1 MAMTE
6 EQRKSN
12 LDFMVLYMTVIL
24 GLVVTYFTAY
34 TGSIMSDRNYAL
46 IPAMGEVFSQLK
58 TFHFLPSLN
67 GGLFTGMLMGIGGT
81 ILIYF
86 LLKLDTEKNYAYKS
100 TEVAGTGGFMTEKE
114 LEKYNK
120 QLEPE
125 PEDKTQPSPNM
136 IMSMNFRR
144 PINMRAMIGNNNV
157 LVVGG
162 SGAGKSRFLI
172 KPNLLQMNA
181 SFVTTDPSGEI
192 IASVG
197 QTLVDHGYKVKIFNL
212 SDMEHSNCY
221 NPLHYIRNEA
231 GVAMLIDCFI
241 KNTTA
246 ENEGKG
252 DQFFTNAERLLY
264 SACIFYLKD
273 HCTDESKKN
282 FANIVKMVNSSA
294 VDENNPMAYKS
305 PLDAMFEKLPKSS
318 LAKKYYTAFKQAS
331 GKTLKSIIISCM
343 TRLQPFMTPQVIN
356 LTKTDELELEKI
368 GNEKTALFI
377 IVPQTDRTYNFLASM
392 LYSQLFET
400 LYHIGEQQKAN
411 GGSEMLKIPVRC
423 MMDEFSNIGEVPE
436 FPSRLS
442 TMRKYNISATVVLQ
456 DLSQIEAM
464 YKDTWRTLVGNCSS
478 LVFLGTQETTTL
490 KYFSEMLGKKTVKDR
505 SQSLNHGSRSGSGK
519 NFQNKAREVLTIDE
533 MARLDPKDCIV
544 FTQNMRPVRDKKY
557 KYESHRLYEETADN
571 DPSKAFLFTKNPM
584 FNTREQLSVSSLLL
598 AQSEHARMEAAKEVS
613 KPEDIK
619 NFKLNMNINAAYN
632 KLVLDK
638 KEAAQA
644 EYLWLNEGVEM
655 AMSEPSSPVFIGT
668 MSGIQLKTLA
678 KIARQLSLSIGK
690 PVILFSDLK
699 ADSMAGVGIDTGKIG
714 LCQAADNDYIK
725 NIMAHDEET
734 FLLAIMTKAFDG
746 FKGEVLQ
753 KIQYIKDIKKTANT
767 SSDENSTKNNG
778 SQRKPIMSSGKPIS
792 MHSEEKDRGNM
803 GDAMERS
810 MEIDK
815 R

>member
-1 MAMTE
+1 
-6 EQRKSN
+6 
-12 LDFMVLYMTVIL
+12 
-24 GLVVTYFTAY
+24 
-34 TGSIMSDRNYAL
+34 
-46 IPAMGEVFSQLK
+46 
-58 TFHFLPSLN
+58 
-67 GGLFTGMLMGIGGT
+67 
-81 ILIYF
+81 
-86 LLKLDTEKNYAYKS
+86 
-100 TEVAGTGGFMTEKE
+100 MTEKE

-125 PEDKTQPSPNM
+125 PEDKALPSPNM

-144 PINMRAMIGNNNV
+144 PIDMRAMIGNNNV

-162 SGAGKSRFLI
+162 SGAGKSRFFI

-197 QTLVDHGYKVKIFNL
+197 QTMADHGYKVKIFNL

-231 GVAMLIDCFI
+231 GVGMVIDCFI
-241 KNTTA
+241 KNTTDK
-246 ENEGKG
+246 NGGKG
-252 DQFFTNAERLLY
+252 DQFFTDAERLLY

-305 PLDAMFEKLPKSS
+305 PLDSIFEKLPKDS
-318 LAKKYYTAFKQAS
+318 LAKKHYTAFKQAS

-368 GNEKTALFI
+368 GNEKTAIFI
-377 IVPQTDRTYNFLASM
+377 IVPQTDKTYNFLASM

-400 LYHIGEQQKAN
+400 LYHVAEQQKAN

-436 FPSRLS
+436 FPSRIS
-442 TMRKYNISATVVLQ
+442 TMRKYNISAAVALQ
-456 DLSQIEAM
+456 DLSQIEAI
-464 YKDTWRTLVGNCSS
+464 YKDSWRTLVGNCSS
-478 LVFLGTQETTTL
+478 ILFLGTQETTTL

-505 SQSLNHGSRSGSGK
+505 SQTLNRGSRSGSGK
-519 NFQNKAREVLTIDE
+519 NFQNKGREVLTIDE
-533 MARLDPKDCIV
+533 MARLDPKNCIV
-544 FTQNMRPVRDKKY
+544 FTQNMRPVLDKKF
-557 KYESHRLYEETADN
+557 KYESHRLYGETADA
-571 DPSKAFLFTKNPM
+571 DPSKTFLFTQNPIY
-584 FNTREQLSVSSLLL
+584 NTRKQLSVSSLLM
-598 AQSEHARMEAAKEVS
+598 AQSEHAKMEAAKNVS
-613 KPEDIK
+613 QTEDIK

-644 EYLWLNEGVEM
+644 EYHWLNEGIEM
-655 AMSEPSSPVFIGT
+655 AVQEPASPVFIGV
-668 MSGIQLKTLA
+668 MQGIQLKTLA
-678 KIARQLSLSIGK
+678 KIARQISLSIGK
-690 PVILFSDLK
+690 PVVLFSDLK
-699 ADSMAGVGIDTGKIG
+699 ADSMAGVGVDIKQMG
-714 LCQAADNDYIK
+714 LYQVSDNDYIK
-725 NIMAHDEET
+725 NIMAHDKET
-734 FLLAIMTKAFDG
+734 FLVAIMTKAFDG
-746 FKGEVLQ
+746 FKAEVLQ
-753 KIQYIKDIKKTANT
+753 KIQYIKDVNLTTNAVPVKENAKK
-767 SSDENSTKNNG
+767 SG
-778 SQRKPIMSSGKPIS
+778 FQRKPIMSSGKPIS
-792 MHSEEKDRGNM
+792 MHNEEKDKGNIQ
-803 GDAMERS
+803 DIKEKS

-815 R
+815 

>member
-1 MAMTE
+1 MAITE

-24 GLVVTYFTAY
+24 GLFVTYFTAY
-34 TGSIMSDRNYAL
+34 AGSIMTDRNYAL
-46 IPAMGEVFSQLK
+46 LSAMGEVISRLK
-58 TFHFLPSLN
+58 TFHFLPTIN
-67 GGLFTGMLMGIGGT
+67 GGFFTGVLMGIAGT
-81 ILIYF
+81 VLIYF
-86 LLKLDTEKNYAYKS
+86 LLKLDTDKNYAYKS

-120 QLEPE
+120 QLESE
-125 PEDKTQPSPNM
+125 PEDKALPSPNM

-144 PINMRAMIGNNNV
+144 PIDMRAMIGNNNV

-162 SGAGKSRFLI
+162 SGAGKSRFFI

-197 QTLVDHGYKVKIFNL
+197 QTMADHGYKVKIFNL

-231 GVAMLIDCFI
+231 GVGMVIDCFI
-241 KNTTA
+241 KNTTDK
-246 ENEGKG
+246 NGGKG
-252 DQFFTNAERLLY
+252 DQFFTDAERLLY

-305 PLDAMFEKLPKSS
+305 PLDSIFEKLPKDS
-318 LAKKYYTAFKQAS
+318 LAKKHYTAFKQAS

-377 IVPQTDRTYNFLASM
+377 IVPQTDKTYNFLASM

-400 LYHIGEQQKAN
+400 LYHVAEQQKAN

-436 FPSRLS
+436 FPSRIS
-442 TMRKYNISATVVLQ
+442 TMRKYNISAAVALQ
-456 DLSQIEAM
+456 DLSQIEAI
-464 YKDTWRTLVGNCSS
+464 YKDSWRTLVGNCSS
-478 LVFLGTQETTTL
+478 ILFLGTQETTTL

-505 SQSLNHGSRSGSGK
+505 SQTLNRGSRSGSGK
-519 NFQNKAREVLTIDE
+519 NFQNKGREVLTIDE
-533 MARLDPKDCIV
+533 MARLDPKNCIV
-544 FTQNMRPVRDKKY
+544 FTQNMRPVLDKKY
-557 KYESHRLYEETADN
+557 KYESHRLYGETADA
-571 DPSKAFLFTKNPM
+571 DPSKTFLFMQNPIY
-584 FNTREQLSVSSLLL
+584 NTRKQLSVSSLLM
-598 AQSEHARMEAAKEVS
+598 AQGEHAKMEAAKNVS
-613 KPEDIK
+613 QTEDIK

-644 EYLWLNEGVEM
+644 EYHWLNEGIEM
-655 AMSEPSSPVFIGT
+655 AVKEPASPVFIGV
-668 MSGIQLKTLA
+668 MQGIQLKTLA
-678 KIARQLSLSIGK
+678 KIARQISLSIGK
-690 PVILFSDLK
+690 PVVLFSDLK
-699 ADSMAGVGIDTGKIG
+699 ADSMAGVGVDIKQMG
-714 LCQAADNDYIK
+714 LYQVSDNDYIK
-725 NIMAHDEET
+725 NIMAHDKET
-734 FLLAIMTKAFDG
+734 FLVAIMTKAFDG
-746 FKGEVLQ
+746 FKAEVLQ
-753 KIQYIKDIKKTANT
+753 KIQYIKDVNLTTNAVPVKENAKK
-767 SSDENSTKNNG
+767 SG
-778 SQRKPIMSSGKPIS
+778 FQRKPIMSSGKPIS
-792 MHSEEKDRGNM
+792 MHNEKKDKGNIQ
-803 GDAMERS
+803 DIKEKS

-815 R
+815 

>member
-12 LDFMVLYMTVIL
+12 MDFMVLYMTSIL
-24 GLVVTYFTAY
+24 GILVTYFSAY
-34 TGSIMSDRNYAL
+34 TGSIMTARRYAL
-46 IPAMGEVFSQLK
+46 IPAMGSVIDELK
-58 TFHFLPSLN
+58 AFHFLPELN
-67 GGLFTGMLMGIGGT
+67 GGLFGGILTGIVVT

-86 LLKLDTEKNYAYKS
+86 LLKTDTEKNYAYKS

-114 LEKYNK
+114 LEKYKK

-125 PEDKTQPSPNM
+125 PEDKNLPSPNM

-144 PINMRAMIGNNNV
+144 PVNMRAMIGNNNV

-172 KPNLLQMNA
+172 KPNELQMNA

-192 IASVG
+192 VTSLG
-197 QTLVDHGYKVKIFNL
+197 QALVDHGYKLKIFNI

-241 KNTTA
+241 KNTTD
-246 ENEGKG
+246 ENGGKG
-252 DQFFTNAERLLY
+252 DQFFTDAERLLY

-305 PLDAMFEKLPKSS
+305 PLDAMFEKLPQGS

-368 GNEKTALFI
+368 GDEKTALFI

-400 LYHIGEQQKAN
+400 LYHVGEQQKAN

-464 YKDTWRTLVGNCSS
+464 YKDSWRTLVGNCSS
-478 LVFLGTQETTTL
+478 IVFLGTQETTTL

-505 SQSLNHGSRSGSGK
+505 SQTLNRGSRSGSGK
-519 NFQNKAREVLTIDE
+519 NFQNKGREVLTIDE
-533 MARLDPKDCIV
+533 MARLDPKNCIV
-544 FTQNMRPVRDKKY
+544 FTQSMRPVLDKKY
-557 KYESHRLYEETADN
+557 KYESHRLYDETADA
-571 DPSKAFLFTKNPM
+571 DPLKAFLFKQNPM
-584 FNTREQLSVSSLLL
+584 YNTRKQLSVSSLLM
-598 AQSEHARMEAAKEVS
+598 AQSEHAKMEAQKNVS
-613 KPEDIK
+613 QREDIK

-644 EYLWLNEGVEM
+644 EYHWLDEGIDM
-655 AMSEPSSPVFIGT
+655 AMREASSPVFIGK
-668 MSGIQLKTLA
+668 MKGIQLKTLA
-678 KIARQLSLSIGK
+678 GIARQMSLSIGK

-699 ADSMAGVGIDTGKIG
+699 SDSMAGVGVDIEQIG
-714 LCQAADNDYIK
+714 LYNASDNDYIK
-725 NIMAHDEET
+725 NIMEHDKET
-734 FLLAIMTKAFDG
+734 FLIALMTKAFDG
-746 FKGEVLQ
+746 FKEEVLQ
-753 KIQYIKDIKKTANT
+753 QIQYIKDVNAAAGSRAN
-767 SSDENSTKNNG
+767 ENTETKASTL
-778 SQRKPIMSSGKPIS
+778 RKPIMSGGKPIS
-792 MHSEEKDRGNM
+792 MLNEEKDKDNVRE
-803 GDAMERS
+803 DI
-810 MEIDK
+810 EIGSRK
-815 R
+815 PGR

>member
-1 MAMTE
+1 MAITE

-24 GLVVTYFTAY
+24 GLFVTYFTAY
-34 TGSIMSDRNYAL
+34 TGSIMTDRNYAL
-46 IPAMGEVFSQLK
+46 LSAMGEVISRLK
-58 TFHFLPSLN
+58 TFHFLPTIN
-67 GGLFTGMLMGIGGT
+67 GGFFTGVLMGIAGT
-81 ILIYF
+81 VLIYF
-86 LLKLDTEKNYAYKS
+86 LLKLDTDKNYAYKS

-125 PEDKTQPSPNM
+125 PEDKALPSPNM

-144 PINMRAMIGNNNV
+144 PIDMRAMIGNNNV

-162 SGAGKSRFLI
+162 SGAGKSRFFI

-197 QTLVDHGYKVKIFNL
+197 QTMADHGYKVKIFNL

-231 GVAMLIDCFI
+231 GVGMVIDCFI
-241 KNTTA
+241 KNTTDK
-246 ENEGKG
+246 NGGKG
-252 DQFFTNAERLLY
+252 DQFFTDAERLLY

-305 PLDAMFEKLPKSS
+305 PLDSIFEKLPKDSH
-318 LAKKYYTAFKQAS
+318 AKKHYTAFKQAS

-368 GNEKTALFI
+368 GNEKTAIFI
-377 IVPQTDRTYNFLASM
+377 IVPQTDKTYNFLASM

-400 LYHIGEQQKAN
+400 LYHVAEQQKAN

-436 FPSRLS
+436 FPSRIS
-442 TMRKYNISATVVLQ
+442 TMRKYNISAAVALQ
-456 DLSQIEAM
+456 DLSQIEAI
-464 YKDTWRTLVGNCSS
+464 YKDSWRTLVGNCSS
-478 LVFLGTQETTTL
+478 ILFLGTQETTTL

-505 SQSLNHGSRSGSGK
+505 SQTLNRGSRSGSGK
-519 NFQNKAREVLTIDE
+519 NFQNKGREVLTIDE
-533 MARLDPKDCIV
+533 MARLDPKNCIV
-544 FTQNMRPVRDKKY
+544 FTQNMRPVLDKKF
-557 KYESHRLYEETADN
+557 KYESHRLYGETADA
-571 DPSKAFLFTKNPM
+571 DPSKTFLFTQNPIY
-584 FNTREQLSVSSLLL
+584 NTRKQLSVSSLLM
-598 AQSEHARMEAAKEVS
+598 AQSEHAKMEAAKNVS
-613 KPEDIK
+613 QTEDIK

-644 EYLWLNEGVEM
+644 EYHWLNEGIEM
-655 AMSEPSSPVFIGT
+655 AVQEPASPVFIGV
-668 MSGIQLKTLA
+668 MQGIQLKTLA
-678 KIARQLSLSIGK
+678 KIARQISLSIGK
-690 PVILFSDLK
+690 PVVLFSDLK
-699 ADSMAGVGIDTGKIG
+699 ADSMAGVGVDIKQMG
-714 LCQAADNDYIK
+714 LYQVSDNDYIK
-725 NIMAHDEET
+725 NIMAHDKET
-734 FLLAIMTKAFDG
+734 FLVAIMTKAFDG
-746 FKGEVLQ
+746 FKAEVLQ
-753 KIQYIKDIKKTANT
+753 KIQYIKDVNLTTNAVPVKENAKK
-767 SSDENSTKNNG
+767 SG
-778 SQRKPIMSSGKPIS
+778 FQRKPIMSSGKPIS
-792 MHSEEKDRGNM
+792 MHNEEKDKGNIQ
-803 GDAMERS
+803 DIKEKS

-815 R
+815 

>member
-1 MAMTE
+1 MAITE

-24 GLVVTYFTAY
+24 GLFVTYFTAY
-34 TGSIMSDRNYAL
+34 TGSIMTDRNYAL
-46 IPAMGEVFSQLK
+46 LSAMGEVISRLK
-58 TFHFLPSLN
+58 TFHFLPTIN
-67 GGLFTGMLMGIGGT
+67 GGFFTGVLMGIAGT
-81 ILIYF
+81 VLIYF
-86 LLKLDTEKNYAYKS
+86 LLKLDTDKNYAYKS

-125 PEDKTQPSPNM
+125 PEDKALPSPNM

-144 PINMRAMIGNNNV
+144 PIDMRAMIGNNNV

-162 SGAGKSRFLI
+162 SGAGKSRFFI

-197 QTLVDHGYKVKIFNL
+197 QTMADHGYKVKIFNL

-231 GVAMLIDCFI
+231 GVGMVIDCFI
-241 KNTTA
+241 KNTTDK
-246 ENEGKG
+246 NGGKG
-252 DQFFTNAERLLY
+252 DQFFTDAERLLY

-305 PLDAMFEKLPKSS
+305 PLDSIFEKLPKDS
-318 LAKKYYTAFKQAS
+318 LAKKHYTAFKQAS

-368 GNEKTALFI
+368 GNEKTAIFI
-377 IVPQTDRTYNFLASM
+377 IVPQTDKTYNFLASM

-400 LYHIGEQQKAN
+400 LYHVAEQQKAN

-436 FPSRLS
+436 FPSRIS
-442 TMRKYNISATVVLQ
+442 TMRKYNISAAVALQ
-456 DLSQIEAM
+456 DLSQIEAI
-464 YKDTWRTLVGNCSS
+464 YKDSWRTLAGNCSS
-478 LVFLGTQETTTL
+478 ILFLGTQETTTL

-505 SQSLNHGSRSGSGK
+505 SQTLNRGSRSGSGK
-519 NFQNKAREVLTIDE
+519 NFQNKGREVLTIDE
-533 MARLDPKDCIV
+533 MARLDPKNCIV
-544 FTQNMRPVRDKKY
+544 FTQNMRPVLDKKF
-557 KYESHRLYEETADN
+557 KYESHRLYGETADA
-571 DPSKAFLFTKNPM
+571 DPSKTFLFTQNPIY
-584 FNTREQLSVSSLLL
+584 NTRKQLSVSSLLM
-598 AQSEHARMEAAKEVS
+598 AQSEHAKMEAAKNVS
-613 KPEDIK
+613 QTEDIK

-644 EYLWLNEGVEM
+644 EYHWLNEGIEM
-655 AMSEPSSPVFIGT
+655 AVQEPASPVFIGV
-668 MSGIQLKTLA
+668 MQGIQLKTLA
-678 KIARQLSLSIGK
+678 KIARQISLSIGK
-690 PVILFSDLK
+690 PVVLFSDLK
-699 ADSMAGVGIDTGKIG
+699 ADSMAGVGVDIKQMG
-714 LCQAADNDYIK
+714 LYQVSDNDYIK
-725 NIMAHDEET
+725 NIMAHDKET
-734 FLLAIMTKAFDG
+734 FLVAIMTKAFDG
-746 FKGEVLQ
+746 FKAEVLQ
-753 KIQYIKDIKKTANT
+753 KIQYIKDVNLTTNAVPVKENAKK
-767 SSDENSTKNNG
+767 SG
-778 SQRKPIMSSGKPIS
+778 FQRKPIMSSGKPIS
-792 MHSEEKDRGNM
+792 MHNEEKDKGNIQ
-803 GDAMERS
+803 DIKEKS

-815 R
+815 

>member
-12 LDFMVLYMTVIL
+12 LDFMVLYMTCIL
-24 GLVVTYFTAY
+24 GLLATYFTAY
-34 TGSIMSDRNYAL
+34 TGSLMTDRRYDL
-46 IPAMGEVFSQLK
+46 LPAMSAVIDQIK
-58 TFHFLPSLN
+58 TFHFLPSVN
-67 GGLFTGMLMGIGGT
+67 IGLLVGAMTGLVLT
-81 ILIYF
+81 VLIYF
-86 LLKLDTEKNYAYKS
+86 FLKLDTDKNYAYKA
-100 TEVAGTGGFMTEKE
+100 TEVAGSGGFMTEKE
-114 LEKYNK
+114 LQKYNK
-120 QLEPE
+120 QIEPE
-125 PEDKTQPSPNM
+125 PEDKNEPSPNM

-144 PINMRAMIGNNNV
+144 PINMRAMIGSSNV

-197 QTLVDHGYKVKIFNL
+197 QTLADHGYKIKIFNL

-241 KNTTA
+241 KNTTD
-246 ENEGKG
+246 ENGGKG

-273 HCTDESKKN
+273 HCTDENRKN
-282 FANIVKMVNSSA
+282 FANVVKMVNASA

-305 PLDAMFEKLPKSS
+305 PLDSMFEKLPNDS
-318 LAKKYYTAFKQAS
+318 LAKYYYSSFKQAT
-331 GKTLKSIIISCM
+331 GKTLKSIIISCL
-343 TRLQPFMTPQVIN
+343 TRLQPFMTPQVVN
-356 LTKTDELELEKI
+356 LTKTDEMELDKI

-377 IVPQTDRTYNFLASM
+377 IIPQADHTYNFLASM

-400 LYHIGEQQKAN
+400 LYHIGEQQKTN

-464 YKDTWRTLVGNCSS
+464 YKDSWRTLVGNCSS
-478 LVFLGTQETTTL
+478 IVFLGTQETTTL

-505 SQSLNHGSRSGSGK
+505 SQTLNRGTKSGSGK
-519 NFQNKAREVLTIDE
+519 NFQNKGREVLTIDE
-533 MARLDPKDCIV
+533 MARLDPKECIV

-557 KYESHRLYEETADN
+557 KYETHRLYEETGDSN
-571 DPSKAFLFTKNPM
+571 PSKSFLFSKNPIY
-584 FNTREQLSVSSLLL
+584 NTRKQLSVSSLLM
-598 AQSEHARMEAAKEVS
+598 AQTEHAKMEAAKEVS
-613 KPEDIK
+613 QAEDVQ

-632 KLVLDK
+632 KLVLNK
-638 KEAAQA
+638 KEEAKA
-644 EYLWLNEGVEM
+644 EYHWLNEGIEM
-655 AMSEPSSPVFIGT
+655 AMNEASSPVFIGI
-668 MSGIQLKTLA
+668 MKGIQLKTLA
-678 KIARQLSLSIGK
+678 KIARQISISIGK
-690 PVILFSDLK
+690 PVILFSDLR
-699 ADSMAGVGIDTGKIG
+699 ADSMAGVGVDKERIG
-714 LCQAADNDYIK
+714 LYQASDNDYIK
-725 NIMAHDEET
+725 NIMEHDKET
-734 FLLAIMTKAFDG
+734 FLLAIMTKAFDA
-746 FKGEVLQ
+746 FKEEVLQ
-753 KIQYIKDIKKTANT
+753 KVQYALDISAASKPV
-767 SSDENSTKNNG
+767 SSTNSGNISG
-778 SQRKPIMSSGKPIS
+778 SQKKAPISGGKPIS
-792 MHSEEKDRGNM
+792 MLSEEK
-803 GDAMERS
+803 
-810 MEIDK
+810 EIDES
-815 R
+815 RGEPTQRGDR

>member
-1 MAMTE
+1 MAITE

-24 GLVVTYFTAY
+24 GLFVTYFTAY
-34 TGSIMSDRNYAL
+34 TGSIMTDRNYAL
-46 IPAMGEVFSQLK
+46 LSAMGEVISRLK
-58 TFHFLPSLN
+58 TFHFLPTIN
-67 GGLFTGMLMGIGGT
+67 GGFFTGVLMGIAGT
-81 ILIYF
+81 VLIYF
-86 LLKLDTEKNYAYKS
+86 LLKLDTDKNYAYKS

-125 PEDKTQPSPNM
+125 PEDKALPSPNM

-144 PINMRAMIGNNNV
+144 PIDMRAMIGNNNV

-162 SGAGKSRFLI
+162 SGAGKSRFFI

-197 QTLVDHGYKVKIFNL
+197 QTMADHGYKVKIFNL

-231 GVAMLIDCFI
+231 GVGMVIDCFI
-241 KNTTA
+241 KNTTDK
-246 ENEGKG
+246 NGGKG
-252 DQFFTNAERLLY
+252 DQFFTDAERLLY

-305 PLDAMFEKLPKSS
+305 PLDSIFEKLPKDS
-318 LAKKYYTAFKQAS
+318 LAKKHYTAFKQAS

-368 GNEKTALFI
+368 GNEKTAIFI
-377 IVPQTDRTYNFLASM
+377 IVPQTDKTYNFLASM

-400 LYHIGEQQKAN
+400 LYHVAEQQKAN

-436 FPSRLS
+436 FPSRIS
-442 TMRKYNISATVVLQ
+442 TMRKYNISAAVALQ
-456 DLSQIEAM
+456 DLSQIEAI
-464 YKDTWRTLVGNCSS
+464 YKDSWRTLVGNCSS
-478 LVFLGTQETTTL
+478 ILFLGTQETTTL

-505 SQSLNHGSRSGSGK
+505 SQTLNRGSRSGSGK
-519 NFQNKAREVLTIDE
+519 NFQNKGREVLTIDE
-533 MARLDPKDCIV
+533 MARLDPKNCIV
-544 FTQNMRPVRDKKY
+544 FTQNMRPVLDKKF
-557 KYESHRLYEETADN
+557 KYESHRLYGETADA
-571 DPSKAFLFTKNPM
+571 DPSKTFLFTQNPIY
-584 FNTREQLSVSSLLL
+584 NTRKQLSVSSLLM
-598 AQSEHARMEAAKEVS
+598 AQSEHAKMEAAKNVS
-613 KPEDIK
+613 QTEDIK

-644 EYLWLNEGVEM
+644 EYHWLNEGIEM
-655 AMSEPSSPVFIGT
+655 AVQEPASPVFIGV
-668 MSGIQLKTLA
+668 MQGIQLKTLA
-678 KIARQLSLSIGK
+678 KIARQISLSIGK
-690 PVILFSDLK
+690 PVVLFSDLK
-699 ADSMAGVGIDTGKIG
+699 ADSMAGVGVDIKQMG
-714 LCQAADNDYIK
+714 LYQVSDNDYIK
-725 NIMAHDEET
+725 NIMAHDKET
-734 FLLAIMTKAFDG
+734 FLVAIMTKAFDG
-746 FKGEVLQ
+746 FKAEVLQ
-753 KIQYIKDIKKTANT
+753 KIQYIKDVNLTTNAVPVKENAKK
-767 SSDENSTKNNG
+767 SG
-778 SQRKPIMSSGKPIS
+778 FQRKPIMSSGKPIS
-792 MHSEEKDRGNM
+792 MHNEEKDKGNIQ
-803 GDAMERS
+803 DIKEKS

-815 R
+815 

>member
-1 MAMTE
+1 MAITE

-24 GLVVTYFTAY
+24 GLFVTYFTAY
-34 TGSIMSDRNYAL
+34 TGSIMTDRNYAL
-46 IPAMGEVFSQLK
+46 LSAMGEVISRLK
-58 TFHFLPSLN
+58 TFHFLPTIN
-67 GGLFTGMLMGIGGT
+67 GGFFTGVLMGIAGT
-81 ILIYF
+81 VLIYF
-86 LLKLDTEKNYAYKS
+86 LLKLDTDKNYAYKS

-125 PEDKTQPSPNM
+125 PEDKALPSPNM

-144 PINMRAMIGNNNV
+144 PIDMRAMIGNNNV

-162 SGAGKSRFLI
+162 SGAGKSRFFI

-197 QTLVDHGYKVKIFNL
+197 QTMADHGYKVKIFNL

-231 GVAMLIDCFI
+231 GVGMVIDCFI
-241 KNTTA
+241 KNTTDK
-246 ENEGKG
+246 NGGKG
-252 DQFFTNAERLLY
+252 DQFFTDAERLLY

-305 PLDAMFEKLPKSS
+305 PLDSIFEKLPKDS
-318 LAKKYYTAFKQAS
+318 LAKKHYTAFKQAS

-368 GNEKTALFI
+368 GNEKTTIFI
-377 IVPQTDRTYNFLASM
+377 IVPQTDKTYNFLASM

-400 LYHIGEQQKAN
+400 LYHVAEQQKAN

-436 FPSRLS
+436 FPSRIS
-442 TMRKYNISATVVLQ
+442 TMRKYNISAAVALQ
-456 DLSQIEAM
+456 DLSQIEAI
-464 YKDTWRTLVGNCSS
+464 YKDSWRTLVGNCSS
-478 LVFLGTQETTTL
+478 ILFLGTQETTTL

-505 SQSLNHGSRSGSGK
+505 SQTLNRGSRSGSGK
-519 NFQNKAREVLTIDE
+519 NFQNKGREVLTIDE
-533 MARLDPKDCIV
+533 MARLDPKNCIV
-544 FTQNMRPVRDKKY
+544 FTQNMRPVLDKKF
-557 KYESHRLYEETADN
+557 KYESHRLYGETADA
-571 DPSKAFLFTKNPM
+571 DPSKTFLFTQNPIY
-584 FNTREQLSVSSLLL
+584 NTRKQLSVSSLLM
-598 AQSEHARMEAAKEVS
+598 AQSEHAKMEAAKNVS
-613 KPEDIK
+613 QTEDIK

-644 EYLWLNEGVEM
+644 EYHWLNEGIEM
-655 AMSEPSSPVFIGT
+655 AVQEPASPVFIGV
-668 MSGIQLKTLA
+668 MQGIQLKTLA
-678 KIARQLSLSIGK
+678 KIARQISLSIGK
-690 PVILFSDLK
+690 PVVLFSDLK
-699 ADSMAGVGIDTGKIG
+699 ADSMAGVGVDIKQMG
-714 LCQAADNDYIK
+714 LYQVSDNDYIK
-725 NIMAHDEET
+725 NIMAHDKET
-734 FLLAIMTKAFDG
+734 FLVAIMTKAFDG
-746 FKGEVLQ
+746 FKAEVLQ
-753 KIQYIKDIKKTANT
+753 KIQYIKDVNLTTNAVPVKENAKK
-767 SSDENSTKNNG
+767 SG
-778 SQRKPIMSSGKPIS
+778 FQRKPIMSSGKPIS
-792 MHSEEKDRGNM
+792 MHNEEKDKGNIQ
-803 GDAMERS
+803 DIKEKS

-815 R
+815 